1 MNQKSKIEVEFGI
14 PEHGWLPTVLKF
26 QDYKLEIEISDVPR
40 NPMTQLC
47 DSLIQLVKGINN
59 PEVIPWHL
67 EPYCYHLQFKK
78 VDTNFE
84 LAILESENNNGPT
97 KLTFEIKGEFETVIM
112 PFYRG
117 LKKFN
122 SKSYKTP
129 HWDEFDGN
137 RINELTKL
145 IKEKEHNNI

>member
-1 MNQKSKIEVEFGI
+1 MSQKSRIEIEFGN
-14 PEHGWLPTVLKF
+14 PKHGWLPTVLKF
-26 QDYKLEIEISDVPR
+26 ENYKLELEISDVPR

-59 PEVIPWHL
+59 PDVIPWHL
-67 EPYCYHLQFKK
+67 EPYCYYLEFKK

-84 LAILESENNNGPT
+84 LAILESENIDGPT
-97 KLTFEIKGEFETVIM
+97 KQTFEIKGVFETVIM

-117 LKKFN
+117 LKNFN
-122 SKSYKTP
+122 SKSYKPP
-129 HWDEFDGN
+129 HWDELNSD

-145 IKEKEHNNI
+145 IKEKRT